1 MKMNQE
7 QENTFRCEGD
17 VNFSSERKVWDHEI
31 SLTAARKTVSADSSY
46 FLHQALSTP
55 CLDALDRAKGIYL
68 YAESGRKYM
77 DFHGNNVHQLGYGN
91 PYIVNRV
98 KEQMDRLPFC
108 PRRYTNAVAVECAF
122 RLTELLPNDLNRV
135 LFMPGGTLAVGAAL
149 KLARY
154 VTGKFKIIS
163 TWDAFHGA
171 SLDAISVGGEAQF
184 QQGMGALLPGVEHI
198 PPYESKGVFI
208 DKNPLLYA
216 DYLEYVLQKNGDVG
230 AFIVETIRNTDVQIP
245 PKAYWS
251 RVREI
256 CDKYGVLLI
265 LDEIP
270 TAFGRTGRMFT
281 FEHYDIEPDILCLGK
296 GLGGGLFPMAA
307 LVTREKY
314 NVAAQVSLGHY
325 THEKS
330 PLGCAATLGVLD
342 YIRDFN
348 LLEQV
353 REKGE
358 YFQSLLTKLKDKYS
372 CIHEIRGLGLLWAIE
387 ILSLGTD
394 VPDVNLVDRILYAC
408 LRNGLSFKVSKGYI
422 LQLSPP
428 LIITKEE
435 LEEAVQILDKSI
447 YESL

>member
-1 MKMNQE
+1 
-7 QENTFRCEGD
+7 
-17 VNFSSERKVWDHEI
+17 
-31 SLTAARKTVSADSSY
+31 
-46 FLHQALSTP
+46 
-55 CLDALDRAKGIYL
+55 
-68 YAESGRKYM
+68 
-77 DFHGNNVHQLGYGN
+77 
-91 PYIVNRV
+91 
-98 KEQMDRLPFC
+98 
-108 PRRYTNAVAVECAF
+108 
-122 RLTELLPNDLNRV
+122 
-135 LFMPGGTLAVGAAL
+135 
-149 KLARY
+149 
-154 VTGKFKIIS
+154 
-163 TWDAFHGA
+163 
-171 SLDAISVGGEAQF
+171 
-184 QQGMGALLPGVEHI
+184 
-198 PPYESKGVFI
+198 
-208 DKNPLLYA
+208 
-216 DYLEYVLQKNGDVG
+216 
-230 AFIVETIRNTDVQIP
+230 
-245 PKAYWS
+245 
-251 RVREI
+251 
-256 CDKYGVLLI
+256 
-265 LDEIP
+265 
-270 TAFGRTGRMFT
+270 
-281 FEHYDIEPDILCLGK
+281 
-296 GLGGGLFPMAA
+296 MAA

-387 ILSLGTD
+387 ILSPGTD